1 MEFKVAQK
9 LVGTYLREK
18 QEAMKSGNPKE
29 SVAVVKDKWRKKA
42 GCEGLVDSEKKAFEL
57 FKGFKENGYNFIS
70 RFLGGKNSA
79 SKQMEKE
86 AGLALFGDEK
96 GLEGSTL
103 NEFHIMNG
111 AVFCV
116 RDFFRWVEAGMPDF
130 ERTSSGKLMRNDNVL
145 KKAGVNGGVESKDEL
160 GNEKPSGEET
170 DLWKSVKALLDDYNT
185 DAIGLA
191 KAIVGGSIR
200 EHQEDFQEIMLHIS
214 EYKKLIR
221 GSNQNSDAFR
231 TSAYEELDKLVE
243 KIKELHAE
251 PAISQFT
258 SGERQS
264 VVSEEVEEGRLPDGS
279 NLHTEEKTNL
289 IEKTRE
295 LKALAAECYDLADKV
310 DDRKFK
316 ALFGKIIEAILKAES
331 RQQMA

>member
-1 MEFKVAQK
+1 MKIKLTKEGLKARIYEEVQRMLSERLGDDDNMSSAFILQPQYTDFIKNACHILAWKGLNFNLNIRGMEFKVAQK

-18 QEAMKSGNPKE
+18 QEAMKSENPKE
-29 SVAVVKDKWRKKA
+29 SVAAVKDRWRKKA

-57 FKGFKENGYNFIS
+57 FKGFKENGYDFIS

-145 KKAGVNGGVESKDEL
+145 NKVGVNGGVE
-160 GNEKPSGEET
+160 
-170 DLWKSVKALLDDYNT
+170 
-185 DAIGLA
+185 IGRA
-191 KAIVGGSIR
+191 HV
-200 EHQEDFQEIMLHIS
+200 
-214 EYKKLIR
+214 
-221 GSNQNSDAFR
+221 
-231 TSAYEELDKLVE
+231 
-243 KIKELHAE
+243 
-251 PAISQFT
+251 
-258 SGERQS
+258 
-264 VVSEEVEEGRLPDGS
+264 
-279 NLHTEEKTNL
+279 
-289 IEKTRE
+289 
-295 LKALAAECYDLADKV
+295 
-310 DDRKFK
+310 
-316 ALFGKIIEAILKAES
+316 
-331 RQQMA
+331 